1 MVDAFSRRVY
11 LTRVRDFVGGA
22 AFPATKAQVL
32 AYAQRKNT
40 PSDIVTDLNR
50 LAVDRF
56 ESLQAV
62 VDAIDAQRFGATAK

>member
-1 MVDAFSRRVY
+1 MVDAYSRRVY
-11 LTRVRDFVGGA
+11 LTRIRDFVGEA

-40 PSDIVTDLNR
+40 PSDIIADLNR
-50 LAVDRF
+50 LSVERF

-62 VDAIDAQRFGATAK
+62 VDAIDAQRFGASAT

>member
-1 MVDAFSRRVY
+1 VVDAFSRRVY
-11 LTRVRDFVGGA
+11 LTRIRDFVGGA

-50 LAVDRF
+50 LTVDRF
-56 ESLQAV
+56 ESLQSV
-62 VDAIDAQRFGATAK
+62 VQAIDAQRFGAAST